1 MIECINHN
9 DEQEFTAED
18 SYTLNQFSTLIAVG
32 IEMIEKSL
40 RVNDEIEI
48 SFYIYYY
55 YYIFFNFLFFTTLKL
70 LLKERNYI
78 IHFTLRLDH

>member
-48 SFYIYYY
+48 SFYIYIIII
-55 YYIFFNFLFFTTLKL
+55 IFSLIFSF
-70 LLKERNYI
+70 
-78 IHFTLRLDH
+78 LRL

>member
-48 SFYIYYY
+48 SFYIYIIII
-55 YYIFFNFLFFTTLKL
+55 IFSLISSF
-70 LLKERNYI
+70 
-78 IHFTLRLDH
+78 LRL

>member
-9 DEQEFTAED
+9 DEQDFTAED

-48 SFYIYYY
+48 SFYI
-55 YYIFFNFLFFTTLKL
+55 L
-70 LLKERNYI
+70 LLLLY
-78 IHFTLRLDH
+78 FL